1 MRRTGYLGGC
11 FGREQESQKPDGRV
25 IAMELDNHTPTAR
38 GRAFFWGGIV
48 LGVIVL
54 VALLTHG
61 FGLLGSRAGG
71 PEQAPALLRQGSQII
86 VPAGS
91 ALRER
96 LTVLPAQVESVR
108 AKLLLPA
115 VVESDPRRTS
125 TVLTPLSGRVLEV
138 KVALGDRVTPG
149 QVLAVIDSPDLAQA
163 FDDDDKAADTLRL
176 AQKNLERQEG
186 QARIGA
192 ASDRDLD
199 QARSDHRQAQAEYAR
214 TQARLRVLGISAES
228 NDRSH
233 LLTVRAPMAG
243 SVIALSV
250 ARGNMINDPTQPMM
264 TLADLSTIWVTA
276 LVAEK
281 DLAAASK
288 DQDADVVLAA
298 YPDQILHGKVLFV
311 ADIIEPDSRRNKIRI
326 AFANPDYRLKPNMFA
341 TVTLLGPAQTRIVV
355 PSSAL
360 LMNNDRTSVFVA
372 TAPWTFERR
381 SVDPQLEEGP
391 SVAIRSGIQPGE
403 QVVVKGGILLND

>member
-1 MRRTGYLGGC
+1 
-11 FGREQESQKPDGRV
+11 
-25 IAMELDNHTPTAR
+25 MELDNHTPTAR

-48 LGVIVL
+48 LGVILL
-54 VALLTHG
+54 VTLLTHG
-61 FGLLGSRAGG
+61 FGLLGNRNDGA
-71 PEQAPALLRQGSQII
+71 EQAPAMVRQGSKII

-91 ALRER
+91 TLRER
-96 LTVLPAQVESVR
+96 LIVMPAQIESVQ

-115 VVESDPRRTS
+115 IVESDPRRTS
-125 TVLTPLSGRVLEV
+125 TVLSPLSGRVLEV
-138 KVALGDRVTPG
+138 KVALGDRVTQG

-163 FDDDDKAADTLRL
+163 YDDNDKAADTFRL

-186 QARIGA
+186 QAKIGA

-199 QARSDHRQAQAEYAR
+199 QARSDNSQAQAEYER
-214 TQARLRVLGISAES
+214 TQARLRVLGASAES
-228 NDRSH
+228 TEHSR
-233 LLTVRAPMAG
+233 LLTVRAQMAG
-243 SVIALSV
+243 SVTALSV

-311 ADIIEPDSRRNKIRI
+311 ADVIEPDSRRNKIRI
-326 AFANPDYRLKPNMFA
+326 AFANADYRLKPNMFA
-341 TVTLLGPAQTRIVV
+341 TVTLLGAAQTRIVL

-381 SVDPQLEEGP
+381 TVDPQLEEGT
-391 SVAIRSGIQPGE
+391 SVAIRSGIQAGE